1 MVEYLPDHLGIFDAG
16 DDLHGSAAGL
26 ASLDIDVEHALETLR
41 PGHDD
46 MAFDGCPFCK
56 SIGSIG
62 IASLAPA
69 GRRDQCPVI
78 AVGGEYAMEAG
89 KIDARLRDKQ
99 ALLGPLQIP
108 YSRLF
113 TCPSLNIDIWF
124 TLY

>member
-1 MVEYLPDHLGIFDAG
+1 MGEYLPDDVRIFDAG

-26 ASLDIDVEHALETLR
+26 ASLDIDVEHALEALR

>member
-1 MVEYLPDHLGIFDAG
+1 MLEVIEYLPDHLGVFDAG
-16 DDLHGSAAGL
+16 NHLHRAGAFATGL
-26 ASLDIDVEHALETLR
+26 SVDIENTLEALR

-46 MAFDGCPFCK
+46 MAFGGCPFCK

-89 KIDARLRDKQ
+89 KIDARL
-99 ALLGPLQIP
+99 G
-108 YSRLF
+108 
-113 TCPSLNIDIWF
+113 N
-124 TLY
+124 